1 MRKLLVVALVS
12 GQVLGTAAP
21 AFAQHYAPV
30 RETGTGAFGGVRV
43 RIPFGG
49 SAREPVRAGIAF
61 APTTRTDHQDGRV
74 RTRFGE
80 GMEFGYRSGRPMTF
94 SLAGRDLSSF
104 RLNAAQGEEQQQRR
118 RGGGPSTLGWIAI
131 GVGVSLVIF
140 VAAVAICVDDSDC
153 IPSE

>member
-1 MRKLLVVALVS
+1 MKKLLVAALVS
-12 GQVLGTAAP
+12 GQIPGTAAP

-30 RETGTGAFGGVRV
+30 RETDAGAFGGVRV

-49 SAREPVRAGIAF
+49 SAREPARAGIAF
-61 APTTRTDHQDGRV
+61 APTTRTDYQDGRI

-80 GMEFGYRSGRPMTF
+80 GLEFGYRTGRPLAL
-94 SLAGRDLSSF
+94 SVAGRDLSSF
-104 RLNAAQGEEQQQRR
+104 RLNAAQGEQEQQRR
-118 RGGGPSTLGWIAI
+118 RRGGPSTLGWIAI

-140 VAAVAICVDDSDC
+140 VSAVAICASDSDC